1 PAVSTASSAWIAGPR
16 ADAPF
21 YVSMIAVGA
30 IVAAV
35 FDRGVVTASGASE
48 LAGFAVVQ
56 FHREPAGHALVMTL
70 LAAMAM
76 SLALGL
82 IYAIARDL
90 RSHRRELQTL
100 IDQMPGVVFRFDVLR
115 REMLYVG

>member
-1 PAVSTASSAWIAGPR
+1 GPLPVVAKAVVLLAAIVWIASRPEPSQAESYVLFAVIPAVSTASSAWIAGPR

-56 FHREPAGHALVMTL
+56 FHREPAGHALVM
-70 LAAMAM
+70 
-76 SLALGL
+76 
-82 IYAIARDL
+82 
-90 RSHRRELQTL
+90 
-100 IDQMPGVVFRFDVLR
+100 
-115 REMLYVG
+115 